1 MPIARLSH
9 LRLAVALLI
18 ASLLSGCGFHF
29 RGSYLVPEEVS
40 SMSLTSYDDY
50 AQFTRDVKAELRHNG
65 IELVTPAANVTNIHL
80 LTESVSERTLSL
92 YQNSRAAE
100 KELTL
105 RASYRVVVPEVGTRT
120 FSTQVNRSYL
130 DNPLTALA
138 KSVERDMIED
148 EMRKQAARQIIRQ
161 LARLRNDI
169 DDNDGSF
176 DTFINEDG
184 VIEDPSQRKDD
195 QISLQAEYEKNDQAT
210 IPVELQTAPPVSEQ
224 SSDSEATESSDDS
237 TDATGSETSVESNSD
252 EATDANDASLDAD
265 AVK

>member
-1 MPIARLSH
+1 MQIARLSH
-9 LRLAVALLI
+9 LRLAIALLI

-50 AQFTRDVKAELRHNG
+50 AQFTRDVKTELRHNG
-65 IELVTPAANVTNIHL
+65 IQLVTPAANVTNIHL
-80 LTESVSERTLSL
+80 LTESISERTLSL

-105 RASYRVVVPEVGTRT
+105 RASYRVVVPDVGTRT

-138 KSVERDMIED
+138 KSVERDLIED

-184 VIEDPSQRKDD
+184 MIEDPSQRKDD

-210 IPVELQTAPPVSEQ
+210 IPVELQTATPEAQ
-224 SSDSEATESSDDS
+224 ESSASEATFDADDS
-237 TDATGSETSVESNSD
+237 NSEVSVEADSEDTSEASSTEVDSESD
-252 EATDANDASLDAD
+252 VA
-265 AVK
+265 K